1 MLKWLKFFQHYYETY
16 PLEHIAEKT
25 QVIYN
30 DDLSELQK
38 VVNEIADE
46 IYKASDTIEF
56 ARQEGRSHSHNHNI
70 NR

>member
-1 MLKWLKFFQHYYETY
+1 MAEVFQHYYETY

-46 IYKASDTIEF
+46 IYISW
-56 ARQEGRSHSHNHNI
+56 
-70 NR
+70 